1 MPPGV
6 TVRTVAR
13 GVPFPANVSF
23 DARGRMWL
31 TSSYYGPHRGD
42 GVWFVRRPGARPR
55 HVVPGLRSALGL
67 TWSRGRLYV
76 AAVVQQGASVRARVF
91 AFDHFDGRRF
101 HRRRTVWRG
110 PRLGQHR
117 VGSIAAGPD
126 GRLYLGIG
134 AVSDD
139 RRGGDRRLAGVVSF
153 DRRGR
158 GTRVE
163 ARGLRN
169 PYGLAFVTGRP
180 WLLLSDNGR
189 DRLGEGTPPDELN
202 LLALRGRRRA
212 IPSFGFPR
220 CYDQGGAACR
230 STRAPLVRL
239 APHAGVAGVAYAPRF
254 GCLGPSAFVA
264 ESGSTIR
271 RRPTGSDV
279 IRVRLVV
286 RRGHVRGVRSRFAT
300 GFAEHDP
307 VGAAVGPDRALYVTL
322 HRSGRVVR
330 FAAAKTT
337 GRGCARRTTAP
348 RHSTGGRGALDQGM
362 KFLLRPQI
370 GPTLP
375 TRWRGHRRSWR
386 SVVAGSRWRP
396 AIP

>member
-1 MPPGV
+1 VPRSIRAPAALVLAAVLGAAHGPAASAALRVPRGV

-13 GVPFPANVSF
+13 GVPFPSNVAF

-31 TSSYYGPHRGD
+31 TSASFSRHGGD
-42 GVWFVRRPGARPR
+42 GVWFVGRPGARPR
-55 HVVPGLRSALGL
+55 HVVRGLRSALGL
-67 TWSRGRLYV
+67 TWSGGRLYV
-76 AAVVQQGASVRARVF
+76 AAVVRRGASERARVF

-101 HRRRTVWRG
+101 HHRHTVWRG
-110 PRLGQHR
+110 PRLGVHR

-134 AVSDD
+134 SLADA
-139 RRGGDRRLAGVVSF
+139 RRGADPRLAAVVSF

-169 PYGLAFVTGRP
+169 PYGLAFVTGRR

-189 DRLGEGTPPDELN
+189 DRLGEGVPPDELN
-202 LLALRGRRRA
+202 LLALRGHRRA

-230 STRAPLVRL
+230 GTRAPLARL

-264 ESGSTIR
+264 ENGSSLR

-279 IRVRLVV
+279 VRVRLVV

-300 GFAEHDP
+300 GFAEFDP
-307 VGAAVGPDRALYVTL
+307 VGAAIGPGGALYVTL
-322 HRSGRVVR
+322 YGTGRVVR
-330 FAAAKTT
+330 FAAPRRRGT
-337 GRGCARRTTAP
+337 GCAAATRPAVE
-348 RHSTGGRGALDQGM
+348 RHSTKG
-362 KFLLRPQI
+362 
-370 GPTLP
+370 
-375 TRWRGHRRSWR
+375 
-386 SVVAGSRWRP
+386 
-396 AIP
+396 